1 MTFLNSIRKPMKALF
16 LSPWII
22 IAFIYFFLTVICSY
36 PAEII
41 VKYANDIN
49 IKALFSGIVIY
60 YVYFLAT
67 NLLKNRKVQ
76 VKSILIFSIKILA
89 YAIFVSTF
97 FETVN
102 LVIGYS
108 GIAILK
114 DTQFWYNI
122 SYLSIYISFYI
133 GYTIQILSSYKKNS

>member
-1 MTFLNSIRKPMKALF
+1 MTFLNSIRKPMKALL
-16 LSPWII
+16 LSPWIV

-49 IKALFSGIVIY
+49 TKALFSGIVIY

-89 YAIFVSTF
+89 YTIFVSIF

-133 GYTIQILSSYKKNS
+133 GYAIQILSSYKNK